1 VKDRA
6 ACMLLT
12 AMSLILFFGVIA
24 LVVAIAP
31 HVDLSLGG
39 KGDERATYLA
49 LGTLILGVPI
59 LTTLAVVLIYTGWCD
74 ARSGTPLVR
83 LYWPFLALK
92 LCLLAAFTLLGLRA
106 FDLVQHHLRR
116 TWTAL
121 YESEVTVF
129 ADLALLGSVICAGWQ
144 VMVVMWDRG
153 ATPRQVAGPAALML
167 AMAVLVLAVMWWLAA
182 VA

>member
-1 VKDRA
+1 MKDRTVCA
-6 ACMLLT
+6 LLT
-12 AMSLILFFGVIA
+12 ATSLGLFFGAIA
-24 LVVAIAP
+24 LMIAVAP
-31 HVDLSLGG
+31 HVHLSLGG

-49 LGTLILGVPI
+49 LTTLMVGVPI
-59 LTTLAVVLIYTGWCD
+59 LTILATVLIYTGWCD

-83 LYWPFLALK
+83 LYWPFLGLK
-92 LCLLAAFTLLGLRA
+92 LCLLAAFIILGLRA

-121 YESEVTVF
+121 YEPEVGLFV
-129 ADLALLGSVICAGWQ
+129 DLALLGSVLCAGWQ

>member
-12 AMSLILFFGVIA
+12 VMSLTLFFGAIA
-24 LVVAIAP
+24 LVIVAAP

-59 LTTLAVVLIYTGWCD
+59 LTTLSAVLIYTGWCD

-83 LYWPFLALK
+83 LYWPFLVLK
-92 LCLLAAFTLLGLRA
+92 LCLLAAFIILGLRA
-106 FDLVQHHLRR
+106 FDLVLHHLRR

-121 YESEVTVF
+121 YEPEVGLFV
-129 ADLALLGSVICAGWQ
+129 DLALLGSVLCAGWQ

-167 AMAVLVLAVMWWLAA
+167 AMAVLVLVVMWELVA